1 MGVTERR
8 ERERQAVRQEILD
21 AARALFLEEGYERT
35 SMRKVAQK
43 IEYSPTTIYL
53 YFHDKRELLESICA
67 ETFSKFV
74 KGLQEIGQAN
84 EDPLQNL
91 RATLRAY
98 VEFGL
103 KNPNDYRV
111 TFMMTDEQK
120 AHIQYFQ
127 PDHPGT
133 KAFMYLVGVVA
144 ECVRRKRI
152 RNVDPNLTAQVLWS
166 AAHGLTSLLLAK
178 PDFPWAP
185 KDDLIDSLG
194 DALIEGLKPA

>member
-35 SMRKVAQK
+35 SMREVAQR

-74 KGLQEIGQAN
+74 KSLQEIGQAN
-84 EDPLQNL
+84 EDPLENL
-91 RATLRAY
+91 RATIRAY

-103 KNPNDYRV
+103 KNPNDYWV
-111 TFMMTDEQK
+111 TFMMGDQQK

-133 KAFMYLVGVVA
+133 NAFMYLVGVVA
-144 ECVRRKRI
+144 ECVRRKKI
-152 RNVDPNLTAQVLWS
+152 RNVDPNVTAQALW
-166 AAHGLTSLLLAK
+166 AASHGLTSLLLAK

-185 KDDLIDSLG
+185 KDDLINSLG

>member
-74 KGLQEIGQAN
+74 KSLQAIGQAN

-91 RATLRAY
+91 RATIRAY

-103 KNPNDYRV
+103 ENRNDYWV
-111 TFMMTDEQK
+111 TFMMADQEK
-120 AHIQYFQ
+120 AQIRYFQ

-144 ECVRRKRI
+144 ECVRRKKI
-152 RNVDPNLTAQVLWS
+152 RNVDPNVAAQVLWS
-166 AAHGLTSLLLAK
+166 AVHGLTSLLLAK
-178 PDFPWAP
+178 PDFPWAA
-185 KDDLIDSLG
+185 KDDLIDGLG

>member
-35 SMRKVAQK
+35 SMRKIAEK

-53 YFHDKRELLESICA
+53 YFKDKRELLESICA
-67 ETFSKFV
+67 ETFTKFIKTV
-74 KGLQEIGQAN
+74 QAIGQAN

-91 RATLRAY
+91 GATLRAY
-98 VEFGL
+98 IEFGL
-103 KNPNDYRV
+103 KNPNDYWV
-111 TFMMTDEQK
+111 TFMMADEKK

-133 KAFMYLVGVVA
+133 AAFMYLVGVVA

-166 AAHGLTSLLLAK
+166 SAHGLTSLLLAK
-178 PDFPWAP
+178 PDFPWAA
-185 KDDLIDSLG
+185 KNDLIDALC

>member
-21 AARALFLEEGYERT
+21 AARAVFLEEGYERT

-53 YFHDKRELLESICA
+53 YFQDKRELLESICA
-67 ETFSKFV
+67 ETFTKFI
-74 KGLQEIGQAN
+74 KSLQEIGQAN
-84 EDPLQNL
+84 EDPLQNV

-111 TFMMTDEQK
+111 TFMMGDQQK
-120 AHIQYFQ
+120 AYMH
-127 PDHPGT
+127 
-133 KAFMYLVGVVA
+133 LVGVVA

-152 RNVDPNLTAQVLWS
+152 RDVDPNVTAQVLWS

-178 PDFPWAP
+178 PDFPWAA
-185 KDDLIDSLG
+185 KDDLIDGLG

>member
-103 KNPNDYRV
+103 KNPNDYRL
-111 TFMMTDEQK
+111 TFMMGDEQK

-133 KAFMYLVGVVA
+133 KPFMCLVGVVA

-152 RNVDPNLTAQVLWS
+152 RNVDPNVTAQVLWS

-178 PDFPWAP
+178 PDFPWAAQ
-185 KDDLIDSLG
+185 DDLIDGLG
-194 DALIEGLKPA
+194 DALIQGLIPA

>member
-74 KGLQEIGQAN
+74 KSLQEIGQAN

-91 RATLRAY
+91 RATIRAY

-103 KNPNDYRV
+103 KNPNDYWV
-111 TFMMTDEQK
+111 TFMMADQEK

-127 PDHPGT
+127 PNHPGT
-133 KAFMYLVGVVA
+133 TAFMHLVGVVA

-152 RNVDPNLTAQVLWS
+152 RNVDPNLTAQALWA

-185 KDDLIDSLG
+185 KDDLIASLG
-194 DALIEGLKPA
+194 DALIDGLKPA